1 MLLMMF
7 LSTILV
13 PILNENGATF
23 KILGLL
29 ILRLNTNYFII
40 TIMASTVSTAPAAQG
55 VVVEPAAEAAQVNV
69 VETTSQEQG
78 KDVFGFD
85 LSSIVVTKG
94 STAAEKVKD
103 MIAVDGYVQVRDL
116 HVARC
121 DVYNYNAVN
130 FQLIILNSSML
141 PYINKDGAVD
151 VGNTITL
158 FKASILQAFTA
169 FGYGYLV
176 PALKDVPG
184 DDSEIKEENEKRDSI
199 LANILVNARI
209 NVILKGVA
217 KLDSYETPFSN
228 KTYVSAVNKYVYH
241 ISAITLSE
249 DSIARALA

>member
-1 MLLMMF
+1 MLSVLF

-29 ILRLNTNYFII
+29 ILRRNINLLISV
-40 TIMASTVSTAPAAQG
+40 IMAGTITAAPTVQG

-69 VETTSQEQG
+69 AEATSQEQG

-85 LSSIVVTKG
+85 LSSIIVTKG
-94 STAAEKVKD
+94 STAAEKVRD
-103 MIAVDGYVQVRDL
+103 MIAVDGYTQVRDL
-116 HVARC
+116 QVARC
-121 DVYNYNAVN
+121 DVYNYDTVT
-130 FQLIILNSSML
+130 FQLIIQNSARL
-141 PYINKDGAVD
+141 PYVTKDGAVD
-151 VGNTITL
+151 VGSSVSL
-158 FKASILQAFTA
+158 FKTSILQAFTA

-176 PALKDVPG
+176 AALKDVPG

-209 NVILKGVA
+209 NVILKAVR
-217 KLDSYETPFSN
+217 KLDTYETPFSN
-228 KTYVSAVNKYVYH
+228 KTYVSKGNKYVYH

>member
-1 MLLMMF
+1 MLSIVF

-29 ILRLNTNYFII
+29 ILRRNINLLISV
-40 TIMASTVSTAPAAQG
+40 IMAGTITAAPTTQG
-55 VVVEPAAEAAQVNV
+55 AVVEPAAEAAQVNATEV
-69 VETTSQEQG
+69 ASQEQG

-121 DVYNYNAVN
+121 DVYNYSAVN
-130 FQLIILNSSML
+130 FQLIMQNSATL

-151 VGNTITL
+151 VSNNVTL
-158 FKASILQAFTA
+158 FKASILQALTA

-184 DDSEIKEENEKRDSI
+184 DDSEIKEENEKRDSV

-209 NVILKGVA
+209 NVIVKPVR
-217 KLDSYETPFSN
+217 KLDTYETPFSN
-228 KTYVSAVNKYVYH
+228 KTYVSSVNKYVYH